1 MQVEI
6 LEYTRN
12 WKEIIRE
19 AIITSDRKLSDE
31 IIDNLLDLVIENDYS
46 SVLEHIS
53 VTMRIKGIS
62 IALSRELLEHRIGV
76 SHTGRS
82 TRYNEETDF
91 HYYVPK
97 ELPSW
102 TYNKF
107 LRLMERIQK
116 LYNEMIS
123 NGIPKEKARYI
134 LPLAA
139 HTEYVVTM
147 NMRSLRHFLSLRLCA
162 RASPEMRELAEM
174 IKKEVSTIFPFVKKF
189 GCRGENTGVCPEND
203 ARPNSCQKKKIPSSK
218 DIKRRN
224 LIWNRL
230 SGE

>member
-1 MQVEI
+1 MRVEI
-6 LEYTRN
+6 LDYTRN
-12 WKEIIRE
+12 WQEIIKE
-19 AIITSDRKLSDE
+19 AIATSDKKLSDE
-31 IIDNLLDLVIENDYS
+31 TIDNLLDLVIENDYC
-46 SVLEHIS
+46 SVLEHIF
-53 VTMRIKGIS
+53 VTIKIKGVS

-82 TRYNEETDF
+82 TRYNEETEF
-91 HYYVPK
+91 RYYVPK

-102 TYNKF
+102 AYNKF

-116 LYNEMIS
+116 LYEEMIS

-139 HTEYVVTM
+139 HTEYVLTM

-162 RASPEMRELAEM
+162 RASPEIRELAEM
-174 IKKEVSTIFPFVKKF
+174 IKKEVSAIFPFVKKF
-189 GCRGENTGVCPEND
+189 GCRGENMGVCPEND
-203 ARPNSCQKKKIPSSK
+203 VRPNSCQKKKILSSK
-218 DIKRRN
+218 DIRRRN